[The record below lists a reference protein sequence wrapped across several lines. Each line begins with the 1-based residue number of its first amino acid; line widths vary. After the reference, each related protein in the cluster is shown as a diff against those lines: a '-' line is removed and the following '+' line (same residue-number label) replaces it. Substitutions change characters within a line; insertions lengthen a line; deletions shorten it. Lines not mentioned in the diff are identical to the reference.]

1 MLGPSRSLPGHMTFE
16 FEAEAIHWRGPAPFV
31 FAPLPPDL
39 ADELRFVAKDL
50 SYGWGCIPA
59 RVQIGATRFRTSLFP
74 RQGGYLVPIKVL
86 VQRAEGIAVGDRVR
100 VRLELG
106 A

>member
-1 MLGPSRSLPGHMTFE
+1 MTPMIFT

-31 FAPLPPDL
+31 FAPLPPEL
-39 ADELRFVAKDL
+39 ADDLRQLAKDL

-59 RVQIGATRFRTSLFP
+59 RVQIGDTHFRTSLFP

-86 VQRAEGIAVGDRVR
+86 VQRAEGIAVGDRLR
-100 VRLELG
+100 LRLELG